1 MTAPAASHPPEGTPI
16 LESLNLRSADAVI
29 AAFDAGARACR
40 EAACRRGSIDLIR
53 APGRLIATGDLHD
66 NPLHLA
72 RLAEAAGVT
81 HAGTTPRAH
90 LTLHE
95 IIHGDRL
102 INGMDFSFRALARV
116 AALKAAHPEHVHVL
130 LANHELSQVIGAGVI
145 KDGVRCVDAFNEAV
159 ETTFGDAAA
168 AVSHAI
174 AGFIRAMPL
183 ALRCESAAGAGESGE
198 QGGAVLCS
206 HSLPEP
212 ALMDRFDP
220 TVLERDL
227 ADDDYIP
234 RRGSAHLM
242 TWGRGHTPDHLRHL
256 ADRWN
261 VRLFILGH
269 EKADT
274 GAAVLEPNAIIL
286 NSDHARGVYLDIDL
300 DHPPTP
306 AEALALVRPLAT

>member
-1 MTAPAASHPPEGTPI
+1 MSADAAGPAPTSPVPTPDAPTI
-16 LESLNLRSADAVI
+16 LESLDLRSPDAVI
-29 AAFDAGARACR
+29 ATFRAGAQACR
-40 EAACRRGSIDLIR
+40 AAACRRGSIDLIR

-72 RLAEAAGVT
+72 RLVEAAGVSR
-81 HAGTTPRAH
+81 AGATPHAH

-130 LANHELSQVIGAGVI
+130 LANHELSQVIGAGVV

-168 AVSHAI
+168 DVSDAI
-174 AGFIRAMPL
+174 ADFIRAMPL
-183 ALRCESAAGAGESGE
+183 ALRCEGAGGTI
-198 QGGAVLCS
+198 LCS

-220 TVLERDL
+220 AVLERDL
-227 ADDDYIP
+227 TDDDYVP

-242 TWGRGHTPDHLRHL
+242 TWGRGHTPDQL
-256 ADRWN
+256 AVLAERWN

-269 EKADT
+269 EKADN
-274 GAAVLEPNAIIL
+274 GAMVVGPSAIVL

-300 DHPPTP
+300 DHPPT
-306 AEALALVRPLAT
+306 AEEAMALVRPLGG

>member
-1 MTAPAASHPPEGTPI
+1 MSADPAAGPVPI
-16 LESLNLRSADAVI
+16 LESLNLRSADAVV
-29 AAFDAGARACR
+29 AAFRAGAGACR
-40 EAACRRGSIDLIR
+40 TAACRRGSIDVIR
-53 APGRLIATGDLHD
+53 GPGRLIATGDLHD

-81 HAGTTPRAH
+81 HAGVTPQAH

-102 INGMDFSFRALARV
+102 INGMDFSFRALAR
-116 AALKAAHPEHVHVL
+116 ASALKAAHPEHVHVL
-130 LANHELSQVIGAGVI
+130 LANHELSQVIGAGVV

-168 AVSHAI
+168 AVSGAI
-174 AGFIRAMPL
+174 GDFIRAMPL
-183 ALRCESAAGAGESGE
+183 ALRCEGAGGTI
-198 QGGAVLCS
+198 LCS

-220 TVLERDL
+220 AVLERDL
-227 ADDDYIP
+227 TDDDYVP

-242 TWGRGHTPDHLRHL
+242 TWGRGHTPDQL
-256 ADRWN
+256 ALLAERWR
-261 VRLFILGH
+261 VSLFILGH
-269 EKADT
+269 EKAHE
-274 GAAVLEPNAIIL
+274 GAMAVEPNAVVL
-286 NSDHARGVYLDIDL
+286 NSDHANGVYLDIDL

-306 AEALALVRPLAT
+306 AESLALARPLGG